1 MMNIGSASTCPSEE
15 AFQACR
21 HRCESHLER
30 YLDWASL
37 YRKYTLFMIDPKED
51 DTIQDVREKLN
62 DIKND
67 IKKEQD

>member
-1 MMNIGSASTCPSEE
+1 
-15 AFQACR
+15 
-21 HRCESHLER
+21 
-30 YLDWASL
+30 
-37 YRKYTLFMIDPKED
+37 MIDPKED